1 MFISKLPVAH
11 IVKNLPA
18 VQEPRVWSLGWE
30 DLLEKGMATHSSI
43 PAWRFAWTEEPIRV
57 QPMGS
62 QRVRHDWATNIP
74 YELLF
79 NLLPTFLSPV
89 ACRQSNSSSFLCVCV
104 FFRGGWIFTVLPSND
119 LCDSRE
125 NRQLRLWYNYSQREN
140 LSGNYCFYVF
150 SILDNESKNF
160 PP

>member
-1 MFISKLPVAH
+1 M
-11 IVKNLPA
+11 
-18 VQEPRVWSLGWE
+18 QETWVWSLGWE
-30 DLLEKGMATHSSI
+30 DLLKKRISTHSSI
-43 PAWRFAWTEEPIRV
+43 LVWRFAWTEEPVRV

-74 YELLF
+74 YEFLF
-79 NLLPTFLSPV
+79 NLLPSFLSPV
-89 ACRQSNSSSFLCVCV
+89 TCGQSNSSSFLCVFFS

-140 LSGNYCFYVF
+140 LSGNYCFYVI
-150 SILDNESKNF
+150 SILDNESKIS
-160 PP
+160 PLSLT